1 LGFDHLDFWRV
12 ALTIAG
18 PPFYSAV
25 VEATI
30 PSAFAPTVPNGPLS
44 RVTEVLRREL
54 DDVESRIVA
63 QAASFDPAVEGYV
76 SYAIGGRGKRL
87 RPLVALLSGGAVGA
101 ITSEHV
107 DLAVIVELIHVA
119 TLVHDDIVDEA
130 EWRRA
135 QPTLNARWGNSLSV
149 LLGDWLFAHALN
161 LSAKFDDVEVSRS
174 IARAAREVCTGEIV
188 QTQRRFDLQLGIHD
202 YLRIIE
208 MKTGSLFAVAAELG
222 ALLSKATPGAQ
233 DSLRIFGQKV
243 GTAYQIYDDCIDIAG
258 TERLTGKTLGS
269 DLRKGKLTLP
279 VLMLLGRNGA
289 DREYFSQL
297 ILDARF
303 EEIGRLLNSP
313 QANGALNASINAGR
327 DLINEAQTQIENLP
341 TNRYVEA
348 LIGLADALR
357 EMLEQF
363 RS

>member
-1 LGFDHLDFWRV
+1 
-12 ALTIAG
+12 
-18 PPFYSAV
+18 
-25 VEATI
+25 VEATVS
-30 PSAFAPTVPNGPLS
+30 SAFAPTVPNGSLS
-44 RVTEVLRREL
+44 RVTEVVRREL
-54 DDVESRIVA
+54 DDVESRIVT

-101 ITSEHV
+101 IASEHV

-161 LSAKFDDVEVSRS
+161 LSADFDDVEVSRA
-174 IARAAREVCTGEIV
+174 IARAAREVCTGEII
-188 QTQRRFDLQLGIHD
+188 QTQRRFDLHLGIDD

-208 MKTGSLFAVAAELG
+208 MKTGSLFAAASELG
-222 ALLSKATPGAQ
+222 AMLGKADRATQ
-233 DSLRIFGQKV
+233 DSLKIFGQKI
-243 GTAYQIYDDCIDIAG
+243 GTAYQIYDDCIDIVG

-279 VLMLLGRNGA
+279 VLMLLGGRNGA
-289 DREYFSQL
+289 DKEYFSQL

-303 EEIGRLLNSP
+303 EEIAQLLKLS
-313 QANGALNASINAGR
+313 QTDGALAASIDAGQT
-327 DLINEAQTQIENLP
+327 LLSEAQMQIENLP
-341 TNRYVEA
+341 PNRYADA
-348 LIGLADALR
+348 LAGLADALR

>member
-1 LGFDHLDFWRV
+1 
-12 ALTIAG
+12 
-18 PPFYSAV
+18 
-25 VEATI
+25 VEATVS
-30 PSAFAPTVPNGPLS
+30 SAFAPTVPNGPLN
-44 RVTEVLRREL
+44 RVTKVVRREL
-54 DDVESRIVA
+54 DEVESRIVT

-101 ITSEHV
+101 IASEHV

-161 LSAKFDDVEVSRS
+161 LSADFDDVEVSRA
-174 IARAAREVCTGEIV
+174 IARAAREVCTGEII
-188 QTQRRFDLQLGIHD
+188 QTQRRFDLHLNIDD

-208 MKTGSLFAVAAELG
+208 MKTGSLFAAASDLG
-222 ALLSKATPGAQ
+222 AMLGKADQATQ
-233 DSLRIFGQKV
+233 NSLKIFGQKI

-258 TERLTGKTLGS
+258 NERLTGKTLGS

-279 VLMLLGRNGA
+279 VLMVLSGRNGA
-289 DREYFSQL
+289 DREHFSQL

-303 EEIGRLLNSP
+303 EEIAQLLKSP
-313 QANGALNASINAGR
+313 QTNGALAASIDAGQT
-327 DLINEAQTQIENLP
+327 LLSEAQAQIENLP
-341 TNRYVEA
+341 PNRYVDA
-348 LIGLADALR
+348 LAGLADALR

-363 RS
+363 RN

>member
-1 LGFDHLDFWRV
+1 MV
-12 ALTIAG
+12 
-18 PPFYSAV
+18 
-25 VEATI
+25 
-30 PSAFAPTVPNGPLS
+30 
-44 RVTEVLRREL
+44 RREL
-54 DDVESRIVA
+54 DEVESRIVT

-161 LSAKFDDVEVSRS
+161 LSADFDDVEVSRA
-174 IARAAREVCTGEIV
+174 IARAAREVCTGEII
-188 QTQRRFDLQLGIHD
+188 QTQRRFDLHLGIDD

-208 MKTGSLFAVAAELG
+208 MKTGSLFAAASELG
-222 ALLSKATPGAQ
+222 AMLGKADRATQ
-233 DSLRIFGQKV
+233 DSLKIFGQKI

-279 VLMLLGRNGA
+279 VLMLLGGRNGA
-289 DREYFSQL
+289 DKEHFSQL

-303 EEIGRLLNSP
+303 QEIAQLLKSS
-313 QANGALNASINAGR
+313 QTNGALAASIDAGQT
-327 DLINEAQTQIENLP
+327 LLSEAQAQIENLP
-341 TNRYVEA
+341 SNRYTDA
-348 LIGLADALR
+348 LAGLADALR

>member
-1 LGFDHLDFWRV
+1 MH
-12 ALTIAG
+12 
-18 PPFYSAV
+18 FYSAG
-25 VEATI
+25 VEATVS
-30 PSAFAPTVPNGPLS
+30 SAFAPTVPNGPLT
-44 RVTEVLRREL
+44 RVTEVVRREL
-54 DDVESRIVA
+54 DDVEARIIS
-63 QAASFDPAVEGYV
+63 QASSFDPAVEGYV

-87 RPLVALLSGGAVGA
+87 RPLMALLSGGAVGS
-101 ITSEHV
+101 IKSEHV

-161 LSAKFDDVEVSRS
+161 LSAKFEEVEVSRA
-174 IARAAREVCTGEIV
+174 IARAAREVCTGEII
-188 QTQRRFDLQLGIHD
+188 QTQRRFDLHLGIED

-208 MKTGSLFAVAAELG
+208 MKTGSLFAVAADLG
-222 ALLSKATPGAQ
+222 AMLANAEPAAQ
-233 DSLRIFGQKV
+233 NALKIFGQKI

-279 VLMLLGRNGA
+279 VLMLLGGRNGA
-289 DREYFSQL
+289 DKEHLSQL

-303 EEIGRLLNSP
+303 EEIGRLLNSSH
-313 QANGALNASINAGR
+313 ANGALSASIDAGQS
-327 DLINEAQTQIENLP
+327 LIADAQAQIESLP
-341 TNRYVEA
+341 SNAYTNA
-348 LIGLADALR
+348 LVGLGDAFR

-363 RS
+363 RT

>member
-1 LGFDHLDFWRV
+1 M
-12 ALTIAG
+12 
-18 PPFYSAV
+18 PFYSAG
-25 VEATI
+25 VEATVS
-30 PSAFAPTVPNGPLS
+30 SAFAPTVPNGSLT
-44 RVTEVLRREL
+44 RVTEVVRREL
-54 DDVESRIVA
+54 DDVEARIIS
-63 QAASFDPAVEGYV
+63 QASSFDPAVEGYV

-87 RPLVALLSGGAVGA
+87 RPLIALLAGGAVGGP
-101 ITSEHV
+101 IKSEHV

-161 LSAKFDDVEVSRS
+161 LSAQFEDVEVSRA
-174 IARAAREVCTGEIV
+174 IARAAREVCTGEII
-188 QTQRRFDLQLGIHD
+188 QTQRRFDLHLGIDD

-208 MKTGSLFAVAAELG
+208 MKTGSLFAVAADLG
-222 ALLSKATPGAQ
+222 AMLGNAEPAAQ
-233 DSLRIFGQKV
+233 NALKIFGQKI

-279 VLMLLGRNGA
+279 VLMLLGGRNGA
-289 DREYFSQL
+289 DKEHLSQL

-303 EEIGRLLNSP
+303 EEIGRLLNST
-313 QANGALNASINAGR
+313 QANGALSASIDAGQS
-327 DLINEAQTQIENLP
+327 LIAEAQAQIANLP
-341 TNRYVEA
+341 SNAYSNA
-348 LIGLADALR
+348 LVSLGDAFR

-363 RS
+363 RT

>member
-1 LGFDHLDFWRV
+1 M
-12 ALTIAG
+12 TIAAA
-18 PPFYSAV
+18 PFYAAS
-25 VEATI
+25 VEATV

-44 RVTEVLRREL
+44 RVTEVVRQEL
-54 DDVESRIVA
+54 DDVESRIIS

-87 RPLVALLSGGAVGA
+87 RPLVALLAGGAIGP
-101 ITSEHV
+101 ITSKHV

-161 LSAKFDDVEVSRS
+161 LSAKFDDVEVSRA
-174 IARAAREVCTGEIV
+174 IARAAREVCTGEII
-188 QTQRRFDLQLGIHD
+188 QTQRRFDLHLGIDD

-208 MKTGSLFAVAAELG
+208 LKTGSLFAAAAALG
-222 ALLSKATPGAQ
+222 AMLSKADEATQ
-233 DSLRIFGQKV
+233 NSLRVFGQKI

-279 VLMLLGRNGA
+279 VLMLLGGRNGS
-289 DREYFSQL
+289 DKEGLSQL

-303 EEIGRLLNSP
+303 EEIGQLLKSP
-313 QANGALNASINAGR
+313 NANGALGASIDAGQT
-327 DLINEAQTQIENLP
+327 LVAEAQAQIESLP
-341 TNRYVEA
+341 SSQYSNA
-348 LIGLADALR
+348 LIGLGDAFR

-363 RS
+363 RT

>member
-1 LGFDHLDFWRV
+1 M
-12 ALTIAG
+12 
-18 PPFYSAV
+18 
-25 VEATI
+25 EATVS
-30 PSAFAPTVPNGPLS
+30 SAFAPTVPNGPLT
-44 RVTEVLRREL
+44 RVTEIVRREL
-54 DDVESRIVA
+54 DDVEARIIS
-63 QAASFDPAVEGYV
+63 QASSFDPAVEGYV

-87 RPLVALLSGGAVGA
+87 RPLMALLAGGAVGS
-101 ITSEHV
+101 IKSEHV

-161 LSAKFDDVEVSRS
+161 LSAKFEEVEVSRA
-174 IARAAREVCTGEIV
+174 IARAAREVCTGEII
-188 QTQRRFDLQLGIHD
+188 QTQRRFDLHLGIED

-208 MKTGSLFAVAAELG
+208 MKTGSLFAVAADLG
-222 ALLSKATPGAQ
+222 AMLGHA
-233 DSLRIFGQKV
+233 DSAARNSLKIFGQKI

-279 VLMLLGRNGA
+279 VLMLLGGHNGA
-289 DREYFSQL
+289 DKEHLSQL

-303 EEIGRLLNSP
+303 EEIGRLLNSSH
-313 QANGALNASINAGR
+313 ANGALSASIEAGQS
-327 DLINEAQTQIENLP
+327 LIAEAQAQIENLP
-341 TNRYVEA
+341 SNQYTNA
-348 LIGLADALR
+348 LVGLGDAFR

-363 RS
+363 RT

>member
-1 LGFDHLDFWRV
+1 MV
-12 ALTIAG
+12 
-18 PPFYSAV
+18 
-25 VEATI
+25 
-30 PSAFAPTVPNGPLS
+30 
-44 RVTEVLRREL
+44 RREL
-54 DDVESRIVA
+54 DDVEGRIIT
-63 QAASFDPAVEGYV
+63 QATSFDPAVEGYV

-161 LSAKFDDVEVSRS
+161 LSAGFDDVEISRS
-174 IARAAREVCTGEIV
+174 IARAAREVCTGEII
-188 QTQRRFDLQLGIHD
+188 QTQRRFDLHLGIED

-208 MKTGSLFAVAAELG
+208 MKTGSLFAAAAQLG
-222 ALLSKATPGAQ
+222 AMLSKADRATQ
-233 DSLRIFGQKV
+233 DSLRTFGQKI

-269 DLRKGKLTLP
+269 DLRKGKLTMP
-279 VLMLLGRNGA
+279 VLMLLSGRNGA
-289 DREYFSQL
+289 DKEHFSQL

-303 EEIGRLLNSP
+303 EEIARLLNSSH
-313 QANGALNASINAGR
+313 AGGALGASIDAGQT
-327 DLINEAQTQIENLP
+327 LISEAQAEIESAPSNQ
-341 TNRYVEA
+341 YSDA
-348 LIGLADALR
+348 LVGLADALR

>member
-1 LGFDHLDFWRV
+1 M
-12 ALTIAG
+12 TIAAA
-18 PPFYSAV
+18 PFYAAT
-25 VEATI
+25 VEATV

-44 RVTEVLRREL
+44 RVTEVVRQEL
-54 DDVESRIVA
+54 DDVESRIIS

-87 RPLVALLSGGAVGA
+87 RPLVALLAGGTIGP
-101 ITSEHV
+101 ITSKHV

-161 LSAKFDDVEVSRS
+161 LSAKFDDVEVSRA
-174 IARAAREVCTGEIV
+174 IARAAREVCTGEII
-188 QTQRRFDLQLGIHD
+188 QTQRRFDLHLGIED

-208 MKTGSLFAVAAELG
+208 LKTGSLFAAAAALG
-222 ALLSKATPGAQ
+222 AMLSKADEATQ
-233 DSLRIFGQKV
+233 NSLRIFGQKI

-279 VLMLLGRNGA
+279 VLMLLSGRNGS
-289 DREYFSQL
+289 DKEGLSQL

-303 EEIGRLLNSP
+303 EEIGQLLKSP
-313 QANGALNASINAGR
+313 NANGALGASIDAGQT
-327 DLINEAQTQIENLP
+327 LVAEAQTHIESLP
-341 TNRYVEA
+341 SSQYSNA
-348 LIGLADALR
+348 LIGLADAFR

-363 RS
+363 RTYT

>member
-1 LGFDHLDFWRV
+1 MEV
-12 ALTIAG
+12 T
-18 PPFYSAV
+18 V
-25 VEATI
+25 

-44 RVTEVLRREL
+44 RVTEVVRQEL
-54 DDVESRIVA
+54 DDVEARIVA
-63 QAASFDPAVEGYV
+63 QASSFDPAVEGYV

-87 RPLVALLSGGAVGA
+87 RPLVALLSGGAADA
-101 ITSEHV
+101 ITSEHI

-161 LSAKFDDVEVSRS
+161 LSAGFDDVEVSRS
-174 IARAAREVCTGEIV
+174 IARAAREVCTGEII
-188 QTQRRFDLQLGIHD
+188 QTQRRFDLHLAIED

-208 MKTGSLFAVAAELG
+208 MKTGSLFAVASELG
-222 ALLSKATPGAQ
+222 ALLSKATPAVQ
-233 DSLRIFGQKV
+233 ESLRIFGQKI

-258 TERLTGKTLGS
+258 NERLTGKTLGS

-279 VLMLLGRNGA
+279 VLMLLGGRNGS
-289 DREYFSQL
+289 DKEHFSQL

-303 EEIGRLLNSP
+303 EEIEQLLTSP
-313 QANGALNASINAGR
+313 QANGALSASIDAGQT
-327 DLINEAQTQIENLP
+327 LIAEGQTQIENLP
-341 TNRYVEA
+341 ANRYSNA
-348 LIGLADALR
+348 LIALGDALR

>member
-1 LGFDHLDFWRV
+1 MTT
-12 ALTIAG
+12 ASAS
-18 PPFYSAV
+18 FYASV
-25 VEATI
+25 VEATVS
-30 PSAFAPTVPNGPLS
+30 SAFAPAIPNGPLT
-44 RVTEVLRREL
+44 RVTEVVRREL
-54 DDVESRIVA
+54 DDVEARIIS
-63 QAASFDPAVEGYV
+63 QASSFDPAVEGYV

-87 RPLVALLSGGAVGA
+87 RPLVALLAGGAVGP
-101 ITSEHV
+101 IKSEHV

-161 LSAKFDDVEVSRS
+161 LSASFDDVEVSRA
-174 IARAAREVCTGEIV
+174 IARAAREVCTGEII
-188 QTQRRFDLQLGIHD
+188 QTQRRFDLHLGIDD

-208 MKTGSLFAVAAELG
+208 LKTGSLFAAAADLG
-222 ALLSKATPGAQ
+222 AMLGKADQTTQ
-233 DSLRIFGQKV
+233 DSLRIFGQKI

-279 VLMLLGRNGA
+279 VLMLLGERNGS
-289 DREYFSQL
+289 DKEHLSQL

-303 EEIGRLLNSP
+303 EEIAKLLSSD
-313 QANGALNASINAGR
+313 QANGALGASIDAGQT
-327 DLINEAQTQIENLP
+327 LITEARAQIETLP
-341 TNRYVEA
+341 SNSYSTA
-348 LIGLADALR
+348 LIGLGDAFR

-363 RS
+363 RT

>member
-1 LGFDHLDFWRV
+1 MV
-12 ALTIAG
+12 
-18 PPFYSAV
+18 
-25 VEATI
+25 
-30 PSAFAPTVPNGPLS
+30 
-44 RVTEVLRREL
+44 RREL
-54 DDVESRIVA
+54 DEVESRIVT

-101 ITSEHV
+101 IASEHV

-161 LSAKFDDVEVSRS
+161 LSADFDDVEVSRA
-174 IARAAREVCTGEIV
+174 IARAAREVCTGEII
-188 QTQRRFDLQLGIHD
+188 QTQRRFDLQLGIDD

-208 MKTGSLFAVAAELG
+208 MKTGSLFAAASDLG
-222 ALLSKATPGAQ
+222 AMLGKADQATQ
-233 DSLRIFGQKV
+233 NSLKIFGQKI

-258 TERLTGKTLGS
+258 NERLTGKTLGS

-279 VLMLLGRNGA
+279 VLMVLSGRNGA
-289 DREYFSQL
+289 DREHFSQL

-303 EEIGRLLNSP
+303 EEIAQLLKSP
-313 QANGALNASINAGR
+313 QTNGALAASIDAGQT
-327 DLINEAQTQIENLP
+327 LLSEAQAQIENLP
-341 TNRYVEA
+341 PNRYVDA
-348 LIGLADALR
+348 LAGLADALR

-363 RS
+363 RN

>member
-1 LGFDHLDFWRV
+1 
-12 ALTIAG
+12 
-18 PPFYSAV
+18 
-25 VEATI
+25 VEVTV

-44 RVTEVLRREL
+44 RVTEVVRQEL
-54 DDVESRIVA
+54 DDVEARIVA
-63 QAASFDPAVEGYV
+63 QASSFDPAVEGYV

-87 RPLVALLSGGAVGA
+87 RPLVALLSGGAADA
-101 ITSEHV
+101 ITSEHI

-161 LSAKFDDVEVSRS
+161 LSAGFDDVEVSRS
-174 IARAAREVCTGEIV
+174 IARAAREVCTGEII
-188 QTQRRFDLQLGIHD
+188 QTQRRFDLHLAIED

-208 MKTGSLFAVAAELG
+208 MKTGSLFAVASELG
-222 ALLSKATPGAQ
+222 ALLSKATPAVQ
-233 DSLRIFGQKV
+233 ESLRIFGQKI

-258 TERLTGKTLGS
+258 NERLTGKTLGS

-279 VLMLLGRNGA
+279 VLMLLGGRNGS
-289 DREYFSQL
+289 DKEHFSQL

-303 EEIGRLLNSP
+303 EEIEQLLTSP
-313 QANGALNASINAGR
+313 QANGALSASIDAGQT
-327 DLINEAQTQIENLP
+327 LIAEGQTQIENLP
-341 TNRYVEA
+341 ANRYSNA
-348 LIGLADALR
+348 LIALGDALR

>member
-1 LGFDHLDFWRV
+1 LGFGGGV
-12 ALTIAG
+12 ALTTASA
-18 PPFYSAV
+18 PFYAAE
-25 VEATI
+25 VEATVS
-30 PSAFAPTVPNGPLS
+30 SAFAPAIPNGALT
-44 RVTEVLRREL
+44 RVTDIVRREL
-54 DDVESRIVA
+54 DEVESRIIS
-63 QAASFDPAVEGYV
+63 QASSFDPAVEGYV

-87 RPLVALLSGGAVGA
+87 RPLVALLSGGAVGG
-101 ITSEHV
+101 IKSEHV

-161 LSAKFDDVEVSRS
+161 LSARFEEIEVSRA
-174 IARAAREVCTGEIV
+174 IARAAREVCTGEII
-188 QTQRRFDLQLGIHD
+188 QTQRRFDLHLGIGD
-202 YLRIIE
+202 YLRVIE

-222 ALLSKATPGAQ
+222 ALLSKAEPATQ
-233 DSLRIFGQKV
+233 ETLKLFGQKI

-279 VLMLLGRNGA
+279 VLMLLGGRNGS
-289 DREYFSQL
+289 DKEHLSQL

-303 EEIGRLLNSP
+303 EEIARLLNSS
-313 QANGALNASINAGR
+313 QANGALGASIDAGQN
-327 DLINEAQTQIENLP
+327 LIAEAQAQIENLP
-341 TNRYVEA
+341 SNSYSNA
-348 LIGLADALR
+348 LIGLGEAFR

>member
-1 LGFDHLDFWRV
+1 MTT
-12 ALTIAG
+12 ASAS
-18 PPFYSAV
+18 FYASV
-25 VEATI
+25 VEATVS
-30 PSAFAPTVPNGPLS
+30 SAFAPAIPNGPLT
-44 RVTEVLRREL
+44 RVTEVVRREL
-54 DDVESRIVA
+54 DDVEARIIS
-63 QAASFDPAVEGYV
+63 QASSFDPAVEGYV

-87 RPLVALLSGGAVGA
+87 RPLVALLAGGAVGP
-101 ITSEHV
+101 IKSEHV

-135 QPTLNARWGNSLSV
+135 QPTLNARWGNYLSV

-161 LSAKFDDVEVSRS
+161 LSASFDDVEVSRA
-174 IARAAREVCTGEIV
+174 IARAAREVCTGEII
-188 QTQRRFDLQLGIHD
+188 QTQRRFDLHLGIAD

-208 MKTGSLFAVAAELG
+208 LKTGSLFAAAADLG
-222 ALLSKATPGAQ
+222 AMLGKADQTTQ
-233 DSLRIFGQKV
+233 DSLRIFGQKI

-279 VLMLLGRNGA
+279 VLMLLGERNGS
-289 DREYFSQL
+289 DKEHLSQL

-303 EEIGRLLNSP
+303 EEIAKLLSSD
-313 QANGALNASINAGR
+313 QANGALGASIDAGQT
-327 DLINEAQTQIENLP
+327 LITEARAQIETLP
-341 TNRYVEA
+341 SKSYSTA
-348 LIGLADALR
+348 LIGLGDAFR

-363 RS
+363 RT

>member
-1 LGFDHLDFWRV
+1 
-12 ALTIAG
+12 
-18 PPFYSAV
+18 
-25 VEATI
+25 VEATAS
-30 PSAFAPTVPNGPLS
+30 SAFAPTIPNGPLT
-44 RVTEVLRREL
+44 RVTEVVRPEL
-54 DDVESRIVA
+54 DEVESRIIS

-87 RPLVALLSGGAVGA
+87 RPLVALLSGGAVGP
-101 ITSEHV
+101 IKSEHV

-161 LSAKFDDVEVSRS
+161 LSARFEEVEVSRA
-174 IARAAREVCTGEIV
+174 IARAAREVCTGEII
-188 QTQRRFDLQLGIHD
+188 QTQRRFDLHLGIED

-208 MKTGSLFAVAAELG
+208 MKTGSLFAVAGSLG
-222 ALLSKATPGAQ
+222 ALLGGADTATRET
-233 DSLRIFGQKV
+233 LRIFGQKI

-279 VLMLLGRNGA
+279 VLMLLGGRNGA
-289 DREYFSQL
+289 DKEDLSQL

-303 EEIGRLLNSP
+303 EQIGEILNSP
-313 QANGALNASINAGR
+313 KANGALGASIEAGQA
-327 DLINEAQTQIENLP
+327 LVSEAQAQIEMLP
-341 TNRYVEA
+341 SNKYTEA
-348 LIGLADALR
+348 LTSLADAFR

-363 RS
+363 RT

>member
-1 LGFDHLDFWRV
+1 MTD
-12 ALTIAG
+12 
-18 PPFYSAV
+18 V
-25 VEATI
+25 V
-30 PSAFAPTVPNGPLS
+30 
-44 RVTEVLRREL
+44 RREL
-54 DDVESRIVA
+54 DDVESRIIA
-63 QAASFDPAVEGYV
+63 QASSFDPAVEGYV

-87 RPLVALLSGGAVGA
+87 RPLVALLGGGALSA
-101 ITSEHV
+101 ITPEHI

-161 LSAKFDDVEVSRS
+161 LSARFDDVEVSRS

-188 QTQRRFDLQLGIHD
+188 QTQRRFDLHLGIDD

-222 ALLSKATPGAQ
+222 AMLSKA
-233 DSLRIFGQKV
+233 DSTAREALRIFGQKF

-279 VLMLLGRNGA
+279 VLMLLSGRNGA
-289 DREYFSQL
+289 DTEHFSQL

-303 EEIGRLLNSP
+303 EDIARILNSSH
-313 QANGALNASINAGR
+313 ANGALGASIDAGQVLISQAQARIGGLPSNAY
-327 DLINEAQTQIENLP
+327 A
-341 TNRYVEA
+341 EA
-348 LIGLADALR
+348 LVGLADALR

>member
-1 LGFDHLDFWRV
+1 
-12 ALTIAG
+12 
-18 PPFYSAV
+18 
-25 VEATI
+25 VEATAS
-30 PSAFAPTVPNGPLS
+30 SAFAPTIPNELIA
-44 RVTEVLRREL
+44 RVTEVVRREL
-54 DDVESRIVA
+54 DEVESQIIS

-87 RPLVALLSGGAVGA
+87 RPLVALLAGGAVGP
-101 ITSEHV
+101 IKSEHV

-161 LSAKFDDVEVSRS
+161 LSAGFDDVEVSRA
-174 IARAAREVCTGEIV
+174 IAQAAREVCTGEII
-188 QTQRRFDLQLGIHD
+188 QTQRRFDLHLGIDD

-208 MKTGSLFAVAAELG
+208 LKTGSLFAAAANLG
-222 ALLSKATPGAQ
+222 AMLGKADQATQ
-233 DSLRIFGQKV
+233 DALRIFGQKI

-279 VLMLLGRNGA
+279 VLMLLGGRNGS
-289 DREYFSQL
+289 DKEHLSQL

-303 EEIGRLLNSP
+303 EEISQLLNSS
-313 QANGALNASINAGR
+313 QANGALGASIDAGQT
-327 DLINEAQTQIENLP
+327 LIAEAQAKIENLP
-341 TNRYVEA
+341 SNPYSNA
-348 LIGLADALR
+348 LIGLADAFR

>member
-1 LGFDHLDFWRV
+1 
-12 ALTIAG
+12 LTSGAAS
-18 PPFYSAV
+18 FYAAV
-25 VEATI
+25 VEATVS
-30 PSAFAPTVPNGPLS
+30 SAFAPPIPNGLIA
-44 RVTEVLRREL
+44 RVTEVVRREL
-54 DDVESRIVA
+54 DQVESQIIA

-87 RPLVALLSGGAVGA
+87 RPLVALLAGGAVGP
-101 ITSEHV
+101 IKSEHV

-130 EWRRA
+130 AWRRA

-161 LSAKFDDVEVSRS
+161 LSAGFDDVEVSRA
-174 IARAAREVCTGEIV
+174 IAQAAREVCTGEII
-188 QTQRRFDLQLGIHD
+188 QTQRRFDLHLGIDD

-208 MKTGSLFAVAAELG
+208 MKTGSLFAAAADLG
-222 ALLSKATPGAQ
+222 AMLGKADQATQ
-233 DSLRIFGQKV
+233 DSLRIFGQKI

-279 VLMLLGRNGA
+279 VLMLLGGRNGS
-289 DREYFSQL
+289 DKEHLSQL

-303 EEIGRLLNSP
+303 EEIGQLLNSSRG
-313 QANGALNASINAGR
+313 NGALGASIDAGQT
-327 DLINEAQTQIENLP
+327 LISEAQAQIENLP
-341 TNRYVEA
+341 SNPYSSALVGLGEA
-348 LIGLADALR
+348 FR
-357 EMLEQF
+357 EMLGQF

>member
-1 LGFDHLDFWRV
+1 M
-12 ALTIAG
+12 
-18 PPFYSAV
+18 
-25 VEATI
+25 
-30 PSAFAPTVPNGPLS
+30 
-44 RVTEVLRREL
+44 TEVVRREL
-54 DDVESRIVA
+54 DDVESRIVTHA
-63 QAASFDPAVEGYV
+63 SSFDPAVEGYV

-87 RPLVALLSGGAVGA
+87 RPLVALLSGGAIGE

-161 LSAKFDDVEVSRS
+161 LSADFDNVKVSRA
-174 IARAAREVCTGEIV
+174 IAGAAREVCTGEII
-188 QTQRRFDLQLGIHD
+188 QTQRRFDLHLGIED

-208 MKTGSLFAVAAELG
+208 MKTGSLFAAAAELG
-222 ALLSKATPGAQ
+222 AMLSKAESAQ
-233 DSLRIFGQKV
+233 QESLRIFGQKI

-279 VLMLLGRNGA
+279 VLMLLAGRNGA
-289 DREYFSQL
+289 DKEHFSQL

-303 EEIGRLLNSP
+303 EEIAQLLNSS
-313 QANGALNASINAGR
+313 QANGALTASIDAGQS
-327 DLINEAQTQIENLP
+327 LISQAQAQIDNLLSNP
-341 TNRYVEA
+341 YSDG
-348 LIGLADALR
+348 LIALADALR
-357 EMLEQF
+357 EMLERF
-363 RS
+363 RN

>member
-1 LGFDHLDFWRV
+1 
-12 ALTIAG
+12 LTIAVAA
-18 PPFYSAV
+18 FYAAV
-25 VEATI
+25 VEVTV
-30 PSAFAPTVPNGPLS
+30 PSAFAPTVPNGLLS
-44 RVTEVLRREL
+44 RVTEVVRQEL

-63 QAASFDPAVEGYV
+63 QASSFDPAVEDYV

-87 RPLVALLSGGAVGA
+87 RPLMALLSGGATGS
-101 ITSEHV
+101 IKSEHV

-161 LSAKFDDVEVSRS
+161 LSASFDEVEVSRS
-174 IARAAREVCTGEIV
+174 IARAAREVCTGEII
-188 QTQRRFDLQLGIHD
+188 QTQRRFDLHLGIDD

-208 MKTGSLFAVAAELG
+208 MKTGSLFAVASELG
-222 ALLSKATPGAQ
+222 ALLNKANPAMQ
-233 DSLRIFGQKV
+233 ESLRSFGQKF

-258 TERLTGKTLGS
+258 TERLSGKTLGS

-279 VLMLLGRNGA
+279 VLMVLSRRNGTNK
-289 DREYFSQL
+289 EHFSQL

-303 EEIGRLLNSP
+303 EEIGRILNSSGT
-313 QANGALNASINAGR
+313 NGALSGAIDAGQA
-327 DLINEAQTQIENLP
+327 LLSEAQAQIEKLP
-341 TNRYVEA
+341 NSRCAEA
-348 LIGLADALR
+348 LITLADALR

>member
-1 LGFDHLDFWRV
+1 
-12 ALTIAG
+12 
-18 PPFYSAV
+18 V
-25 VEATI
+25 V
-30 PSAFAPTVPNGPLS
+30 
-44 RVTEVLRREL
+44 RQEL
-54 DDVESRIVA
+54 DDVEARIVA
-63 QAASFDPAVEGYV
+63 QASSFDPAVEGYV

-87 RPLVALLSGGAVGA
+87 RPLVALLSGGAAGG
-101 ITSEHV
+101 ITSEHI

-161 LSAKFDDVEVSRS
+161 LSASFDDVEVSRS
-174 IARAAREVCTGEIV
+174 IARAAREVCTGEII
-188 QTQRRFDLQLGIHD
+188 QTQRRFDLHLAIED

-208 MKTGSLFAVAAELG
+208 MKTGSLFAVASELG
-222 ALLSKATPGAQ
+222 ALLSKATPAVQ
-233 DSLRIFGQKV
+233 QSFRIFGQKI

-258 TERLTGKTLGS
+258 NERLTGKTLGS

-279 VLMLLGRNGA
+279 VLMLLGGRNGS
-289 DREYFSQL
+289 DKEHFSQL

-303 EEIGRLLNSP
+303 EEIGQLLTSP
-313 QANGALNASINAGR
+313 QANGALSASIEAGQT
-327 DLINEAQTQIENLP
+327 LIAEAQTQIENLP
-341 TNRYVEA
+341 ANRYSNA
-348 LIGLADALR
+348 LIALGDALR

>member
-1 LGFDHLDFWRV
+1 
-12 ALTIAG
+12 LTTAAASSYA
-18 PPFYSAV
+18 PD
-25 VEATI
+25 VEATVS
-30 PSAFAPTVPNGPLS
+30 SAFAPAIPNGSLT
-44 RVTEVLRREL
+44 RVTDLVRREL
-54 DDVESRIVA
+54 DEVESRIIS
-63 QAASFDPAVEGYV
+63 QASSFDPAVEGYV

-101 ITSEHV
+101 INSEHV

-161 LSAKFDDVEVSRS
+161 LSARFDDVEVSRA
-174 IARAAREVCTGEIV
+174 IARAAREVCTGEII
-188 QTQRRFDLQLGIHD
+188 QTQRRFDLHLGIDD

-208 MKTGSLFAVAAELG
+208 MKTGSLFAAAAELG
-222 ALLSKATPGAQ
+222 AMLSKAEPAKQ
-233 DSLRIFGQKV
+233 ESLRIFGQKI

-279 VLMLLGRNGA
+279 VLMLLSGRNGA
-289 DREYFSQL
+289 DKEHFSQL

-303 EEIGRLLNSP
+303 EELARILTSSN
-313 QANGALNASINAGR
+313 ANGALGASIDAGHA
-327 DLINEAQTQIENLP
+327 LLSEAQAQIESLP
-341 TNRYVEA
+341 SNQYSEA
-348 LIGLADALR
+348 LIGLADAFR

>member
-1 LGFDHLDFWRV
+1 
-12 ALTIAG
+12 
-18 PPFYSAV
+18 
-25 VEATI
+25 
-30 PSAFAPTVPNGPLS
+30 
-44 RVTEVLRREL
+44 VTEVVRQEL
-54 DDVESRIVA
+54 DDVEARIVA
-63 QAASFDPAVEGYV
+63 QASSFDPAVEGYV

-87 RPLVALLSGGAVGA
+87 RPLVALLSGGATDA
-101 ITSEHV
+101 ITSEHI

-161 LSAKFDDVEVSRS
+161 LSADFDDVEVSRS
-174 IARAAREVCTGEIV
+174 IARAAREVCTGEII
-188 QTQRRFDLQLGIHD
+188 QTQRRFDLHLAIED

-208 MKTGSLFAVAAELG
+208 MKTGSLFAVASELG
-222 ALLSKATPGAQ
+222 ALLSKAAPAVQ
-233 DSLRIFGQKV
+233 ESLRIFGQKI

-258 TERLTGKTLGS
+258 NERLTGKTLGS

-279 VLMLLGRNGA
+279 VLMLLGGRNGS
-289 DREYFSQL
+289 DKEHFSQL

-303 EEIGRLLNSP
+303 EEIGQLLTSP
-313 QANGALNASINAGR
+313 QANGALSASIDAGQT
-327 DLINEAQTQIENLP
+327 LIAEAQTQIENLP
-341 TNRYVEA
+341 ANRYSNA
-348 LIGLADALR
+348 LIALGDALR